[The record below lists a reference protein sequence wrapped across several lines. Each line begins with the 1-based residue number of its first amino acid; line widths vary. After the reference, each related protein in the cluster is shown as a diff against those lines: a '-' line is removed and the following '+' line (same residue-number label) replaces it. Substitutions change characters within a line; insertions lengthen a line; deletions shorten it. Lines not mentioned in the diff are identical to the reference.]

1 MDIEINDGFNITF
14 AKRCGRPQ
22 YIFFKDRKE
31 VVNWFMN
38 NLNNVDFVA
47 INDKQIDTNRII
59 NENIL
64 LKNYLEEN
72 GI

>member
-22 YIFFKDRKE
+22 NVFLKDKTD

-38 NLNNVDFVA
+38 NLNNVDFVV